1 VTGKGASAPFF
12 MGGDRLPPNSWA
24 PPIPAKGRGPLGTR
38 PLALLMCGAPLAYNS
53 AMGTALH
60 TVAETPQFLRDCA
73 AVGVAD
79 DERKAIVDAVAAD
92 PRQGVEIRGS
102 GGVRKIRV
110 AGRGK
115 GKSGGYRVMLA
126 YIAPHAPVYLLALL
140 SKGDRANFTAAEI
153 LGFKALTTAIG
164 RYWRKG
170 QE

>member
-1 VTGKGASAPFF
+1 MS
-12 MGGDRLPPNSWA
+12 
-24 PPIPAKGRGPLGTR
+24 
-38 PLALLMCGAPLAYNS
+38 
-53 AMGTALH
+53 TALH

-73 AVGVAD
+73 AVGMAD
-79 DERKAIVDAVAAD
+79 DERKVIVDSVAAD

-153 LGFKALTTAIG
+153 AGFKVLTMAIG